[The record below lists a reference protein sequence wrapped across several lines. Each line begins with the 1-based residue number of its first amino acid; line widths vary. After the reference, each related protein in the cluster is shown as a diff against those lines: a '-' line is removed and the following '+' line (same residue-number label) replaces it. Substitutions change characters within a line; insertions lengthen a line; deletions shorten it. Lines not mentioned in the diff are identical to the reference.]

1 MVIVESPVFTRQVQ
15 ELLTDDEYRD
25 LQWHLAIHP
34 DAGAL
39 VQGTGGLRKIRW
51 NAGQRGKRGGVRVI
65 YYHAAAAEQLRML
78 LIYRKGLKD
87 DLTAAE
93 KRVLREL
100 NRGW

>member
-15 ELLTDDEYRD
+15 ELLPDDQYRG
-25 LQWHLAIHP
+25 LQWRLAMHP

-39 VQGTGGLRKIRW
+39 VQGTGGLRKVRW
-51 NAGQRGKRGGVRVI
+51 NSGQRGKRGGVRVI
-65 YYHAAAAEQLRML
+65 YYHAAATDQLRML

-87 DLTAAE
+87 DLTAIE